1 MRSQSLGNFR
11 GASSRPCLAVA
22 PSVSIYVNLPPNILN
37 TYKGL
42 NPIRVAHNAGRTQ
55 GASPDG
61 LAAHRKR
68 MKLPKD
74 LEKEEVE
81 SAVRAVLEKE
91 SIELCSDSNI
101 YIPVLKLN
109 PELRKQI
116 FYAKF
121 IDELIIGY
129 RDIEKTLEN
138 ELHGLQ
144 NVNNNSDRVSRLL
157 LVTNDGSPRFYSQ
170 LEFLH
175 KNQGGRVLICRLD
188 IDSLLMGNILELK
201 DKQVKAVLLN
211 RKKSVANV
219 LKSLL

>member
-1 MRSQSLGNFR
+1 
-11 GASSRPCLAVA
+11 
-22 PSVSIYVNLPPNILN
+22 
-37 TYKGL
+37 
-42 NPIRVAHNAGRTQ
+42 
-55 GASPDG
+55 
-61 LAAHRKR
+61 
-68 MKLPKD
+68 MKLPRQ
-74 LEKEEVE
+74 LEKEKVE
-81 SAVRAVLEKE
+81 SDVRAVLEKE

-121 IDELIIGY
+121 LDELIIGY
-129 RDIEKTLEN
+129 RDVEKALEN

-144 NVNNNSDRVSRLL
+144 NVNNKSDRVSRLL
-157 LVTNDGSPRFYSQ
+157 IVTNDGSPRFYRQ

-175 KNQGGRVLICRLD
+175 KKQGGRVLICRLD
-188 IDSLLMGNILELK
+188 VDSLLMGNILELK

-211 RKKSVANV
+211 RKESVVNV